1 MSAPY
6 RRLGRIARAHGTQGE
21 VSVATGEDLSL
32 ARLDGVAVWIVPPPG
47 VGAVPRVV
55 ADVRPGPKGLLVR
68 ISGVDSAAD
77 AHDLTG
83 RWLLVDGDV
92 LPEPAAPEDDFMGMR
107 VRDAERGL
115 LGSVTDVIVT
125 GANDVLVVDGGPFG
139 QVLVPVID
147 DVIVSVND
155 AEGIIDV
162 ALLEGLIDEGES

>member
-21 VSVATGEDLSL
+21 VSIATGEDLSL
-32 ARLDGVAVWIVPPPG
+32 ARLDGVEVWIVPPPA
-47 VGAVPRVV
+47 VGALPRTVTG
-55 ADVRPGPKGLLVR
+55 VRPGPKGLLAR

-83 RWLLVDGDV
+83 RWLLVDAEQ
-92 LPEPAAPEDDFMGMR
+92 LPEPEATGDDFIGMQ
-107 VRDAERGL
+107 VRDAVRGV

-147 DVIVSVND
+147 DVMVSVSD
-155 AEGIIDV
+155 ADSMIDV
-162 ALLEGLIDEGES
+162 ALLEGLIDEDGS